1 MTEIIRTDGVVLKRR
16 DFTETSRIAV
26 VYTRDAGK
34 VQLLAKGA
42 RSPRPRF
49 GAALEPLSR
58 GEFVFYWREGKDL
71 FTLTEA
77 TIALPGKFIR
87 DDSKRLVHGLAMA
100 EAVDKLS
107 GEGDADADLFEL
119 LASSLAALDAGGPP
133 APLLAQFLLR
143 LAAELGFKPD
153 LTACAVCGRD
163 RLQEGV
169 AFIIRDGN
177 VVCRECA
184 PAAAESV
191 LVSAAAYNYLN
202 TLMSMN
208 SSLLGRVKA
217 APELVEQA
225 TSFILA
231 HLSYHTGLEIKSLRL
246 TNL

>member
-71 FTLTEA
+71 FTLAEA
-77 TIALPGKFIR
+77 TITLPGKFIR
-87 DDSKRLVHGLAMA
+87 DDSKKLVYGLAMA

-107 GEGDADADLFEL
+107 GEGDVDAGLFEL
-119 LASSLAALDAGGPP
+119 LAYSLAALDAGGPP
-133 APLLAQFLLR
+133 APLLVQFLLH
-143 LAAELGFKPD
+143 LAAKLGFKPD
-153 LTACAVCGRD
+153 LAACAVCGRE
-163 RLQEGV
+163 RLREGV
-169 AFIIRDGN
+169 ALLINEGT

-191 LVSAAAYNYLN
+191 WISPAAYNYVN
-202 TLMSMN
+202 TLLSMKP
-208 SSLLGRVKA
+208 SLVGRVKA

-225 TSFILA
+225 LAFILM
-231 HLSYHTGLEIKSLRL
+231 HLAYHTGLEIKSLRL
-246 TNL
+246 AHL